1 MTETNKLKEKIMD
14 TPWVWTLCRTAK
26 TPEDL
31 RSIVKQLWTD
41 ASQVFKGLEDLDMAF
56 VNWIML
62 YSMLTKTQEQLYTL
76 HEIADFLRITR
87 QSVYLYVR
95 EKKLQALKIGGKWL
109 VSQKALDE
117 FMESRGARND
127 RKR

>member
-1 MTETNKLKEKIMD
+1 MTETNRLKEKIME

-26 TPEDL
+26 TPEEL
-31 RSIVKQLWTD
+31 RSMIKQLWTD
-41 ASQVFKGLEDLDMAF
+41 ASPVFKGLEGLDMTL

-62 YSMLTKTQEQLYTL
+62 YSMLTRNTEQLYTL

-95 EKKLQALKIGGKWL
+95 DGKLPALKIGGKWL
-109 VSQKALDE
+109 VSQQALDDFIE
-117 FMESRGARND
+117 RREKRNAG
-127 RKR
+127 KR